1 MIQQTDAFVAID
13 VNSGKNMSKKLAQK
27 EYKKVN
33 EEAAKEIARQLR
45 LRNLYGMILIDFINM
60 KLEEDRAELLHLMR
74 QLVKND
80 RITTTAVDVT
90 ALGIMELTRKK
101 EEKSLREQV
110 LELTGGEKH

>member
-1 MIQQTDAFVAID
+1 MNNEEYINRLYTI
-13 VNSGKNMSKKLAQK
+13 SGK
-27 EYKKVN
+27 V
-33 EEAAKEIARQLR
+33 
-45 LRNLYGMILIDFINM
+45 
-60 KLEEDRAELLHLMR
+60 R